1 MTTLPRDTDNN
12 TIQALRLAPGKAHHM
27 TATSTSTRN
36 GTAFDNETRVVSL
49 YATAPVYLNF
59 GDANVVATDSDHY
72 FPDGVYYDFAI
83 GGDKTL
89 HYKHLSVMAVDGE
102 AKVYISEKR

>member
-12 TIQALRLAPGKAHHM
+12 AIQALRLAAGKAHKI
-27 TATSTSTRN
+27 TAGPVSTHN
-36 GTAFDNETRVVSL
+36 INAFDDDTRVVSI
-49 YATAPVYLNF
+49 YTTAPVYLNF
-59 GDANVVATDSDHY
+59 GDDSVTATDSDHY

-89 HYKHLSVMAVDGE
+89 HYKYLSVLAVGAE
-102 AKVYISEKR
+102 ADVYISEKK